1 LKKCDI
7 DRQRCGKGRYCRYE
21 IGDIRVGV
29 CTEKRVKNCKRWEV
43 YAAKEICKTCV
54 DGFELDLSNRA
65 RCVSKMNDWVIP
77 DRRLM
82 GK

>member
-1 LKKCDI
+1 V
-7 DRQRCGKGRYCRYE
+7 R
-21 IGDIRVGV
+21 
-29 CTEKRVKNCKRWEV
+29 NCKIWEV

-65 RCVSKMNDWVIP
+65 RCVPKMNDWVIP

-82 GK
+82 G